1 MNRSSICIILLST
14 VFSMLGMQLSA
25 QAYFTVDSVKVVSI
39 SDYSDRINSK
49 VPYLDPE
56 FDILLEDGPFVVFYG
71 KIHNEDDR
79 PYVIYAGS
87 DDDEHHYY
95 RSFVV
100 SFEHKGKTYTNDK
113 FYVSRIRTSEM
124 WTSRKYDMSGVV
136 FRLDSINPGAVVD
149 CEVDGRILRG
159 TALLKSGTQNKRDMI
174 KRGYIMETI
183 VKEALPGITIRMS
196 ELREDNN
203 HYVETIAVL

>member
-1 MNRSSICIILLST
+1 MNRLSICIILLSI
-14 VFSMLGMQLSA
+14 VFSMHGMQLSA

-71 KIHNEDDR
+71 KIHNEADR
-79 PYVIYAGS
+79 PYV
-87 DDDEHHYY
+87 
-95 RSFVV
+95 
-100 SFEHKGKTYTNDK
+100 
-113 FYVSRIRTSEM
+113 
-124 WTSRKYDMSGVV
+124 VV